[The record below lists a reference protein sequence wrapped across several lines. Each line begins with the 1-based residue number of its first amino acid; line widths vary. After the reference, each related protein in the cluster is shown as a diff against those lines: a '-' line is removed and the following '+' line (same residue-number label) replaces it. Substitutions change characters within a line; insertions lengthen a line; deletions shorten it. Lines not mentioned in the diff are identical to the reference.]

1 MAARDRCRGHRGSG
15 CPAKRPRAAG
25 GSTRRGLAGSQH
37 LPALRRAD
45 GERGPRKK
53 THGSGRG
60 RVPPPPVWGLEE
72 KWRDGERRL
81 PRKNRAAD
89 GKAAS
94 SVPGRAESEDARVV
108 GPRNAPGAVSSC
120 CKGDPGRLWSSRGSR
135 DTGHPAGQRAESRP
149 AIPHAAVPSARS
161 GSLIHLPAIP
171 RAGRGRRAAGGPVSP
186 CGWLLSHPH
195 RIQPSPGCPVLCC
208 CSTRLLLLG
217 CSGFILNCG

>member
-1 MAARDRCRGHRGSG
+1 MPWAPGLRVPGEEAEGCRRLDPPWPGREPASASPAPGRWRAGAPQKNARL
-15 CPAKRPRAAG
+15 RPRASA
-25 GSTRRGLAGSQH
+25 
-37 LPALRRAD
+37 P
-45 GERGPRKK
+45 
-53 THGSGRG
+53 
-60 RVPPPPVWGLEE
+60 PPPPVWGLEE

-186 CGWLLSHPH
+186 CGWLPSHPH